1 MLDGRTDMEIFFMQD
16 HSKRIAD
23 IVAFLTEPPIGMM
36 RKTAQELAGRPMLTV
51 QALRKLRSQHNPER
65 CNLASVLAA
74 QVREMSDDALER
86 MAGTATSGSGSPGY
100 QGPARMAFYE
110 SEEEFTRWWEGL
122 SDRKQDDLLAEIMAD
137 ADYAWLVAKHLKPW
151 LAAMRPPTRGVRFS
165 LAQISDRQADRIR
178 RGERPKP
185 MTRDEVRALAEA
197 HGIRWWRDTP
207 AEQRQQQ
214 GVGQQAAPTP
224 KPAEGEHLAL
234 VGDVVGEIM
243 AEVRRPVAA
252 GASGGASGGASRG
265 SGGGGV
271 TVDDF

>member
-1 MLDGRTDMEIFFMQD
+1 MDRTEETIGIITGYRVAENNARRLLEDKPWLTPAMVHDTCKNVWNANDPGAAAYSRLTKLKPPARTD
-16 HSKRIAD
+16 SA
-23 IVAFLTEPPIGMM
+23 EP
-36 RKTAQELAGRPMLTV
+36 A
-51 QALRKLRSQHNPER
+51 
-65 CNLASVLAA
+65 
-74 QVREMSDDALER
+74 
-86 MAGTATSGSGSPGY
+86 GY

-110 SEEEFTRWWEGL
+110 SEEEFARWWEGL

-185 MTRDEVRALAEA
+185 MTRDEVRALAES
-197 HGIRWWRDTP
+197 HGIRWWRTP
-207 AEQRQQQ
+207 GSPESPASHT
-214 GVGQQAAPTP
+214 GSTPPP
-224 KPAEGEHLAL
+224 KPAEGGHLAL

-243 AEVRRPVAA
+243 AGVRRPVAA
-252 GASGGASGGASRG
+252 GCGTS
-265 SGGGGV
+265 GGV